1 MSICLIIFAFVEK
14 KTSKL
19 GIKSNKTHN
28 TKKWKIVLVYVNQ
41 VK

>member
-19 GIKSNKTHN
+19 GIKSNKPIIQKN
-28 TKKWKIVLVYVNQ
+28 GRLCLFM
-41 VK
+41 